1 MLKIDFIARLT
12 FAIIY
17 LPHVV
22 DISLLR
28 SSITRQGL
36 ILDCLLPI
44 QICMKVKQENNFQ
57 RIQLCS
63 YNITVSNGQCNKQP
77 ID

>member
-22 DISLLR
+22 DISLL
-28 SSITRQGL
+28 
-36 ILDCLLPI
+36 
-44 QICMKVKQENNFQ
+44 
-57 RIQLCS
+57 
-63 YNITVSNGQCNKQP
+63 
-77 ID
+77 